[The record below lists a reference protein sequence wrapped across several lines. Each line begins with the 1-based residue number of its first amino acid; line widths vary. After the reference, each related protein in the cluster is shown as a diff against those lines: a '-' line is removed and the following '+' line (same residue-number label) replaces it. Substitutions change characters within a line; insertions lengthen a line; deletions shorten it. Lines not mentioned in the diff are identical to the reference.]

1 MFLATALM
9 IPSVI
14 SLTYN
19 KANGG
24 LPEPEET
31 YAETVTE
38 AEETEKIAPE
48 ETETEFDW
56 FLITETE
63 TEPETEKEIKVY
75 TGKTSGETLVDRYTY
90 YSPAFDSEWNEEE
103 ERVLGPLTEE
113 TETEPETEPETTKAP
128 ETEPVTS
135 KAPETTAETKKEP
148 ETTAETK
155 APVTEP
161 EETEPS
167 VVKYDAPE
175 NVTGKYVGCDATYI
189 KVYVKATRQYVDMLM
204 GDYLIGVIAAEMPV
218 RFDLEALKAQA
229 VASRTFAIY
238 KAQSDSYYHSAAHGA
253 TGADVCT
260 NSGHCQAY
268 LPYESALKSWSD
280 KDYVNRV
287 YAKIKQAVVE
297 TSGIVMTYNGK
308 PIEAVFHASS
318 YGSTD
323 SMANVWGGSSPC
335 LVGASTPET
344 LDTAYVY
351 SKEVFS
357 AAEVKS
363 IVRDQNRN
371 AEFPSDPSEWMK
383 ITLNNN
389 GRVKTLQ
396 IGNTSLSGQTCKG
409 IFGLSSNNFK
419 VTYNK
424 DTGNF
429 TFEVY
434 GWGHGVGMSQYGAGI
449 YAEQGKDFRFIL
461 KHYYNNADLTIWEY

>member
-1 MFLATALM
+1 M

-19 KANGG
+19 KANGD
-24 LPEPEET
+24 LPAIEET

-38 AEETEKIAPE
+38 EKEPEQTQAE

-56 FLITETE
+56 FLITESE
-63 TEPETEKEIKVY
+63 PEPETEKEIKVY
-75 TGKTSGETLVDRYTY
+75 TAKASNETLIDRYTY

-103 ERVLGPLTEE
+103 ERVLGPLTE
-113 TETEPETEPETTKAP
+113 TEPETEPEPEPEPETAKAPETEPVTTKAP
-128 ETEPVTS
+128 ETEPVTE
-135 KAPETTAETKKEP
+135 KTPETTAK
-148 ETTAETK
+148 
-155 APVTEP
+155 VTEP
-161 EETEPS
+161 EETEPT
-167 VVKYDAPE
+167 VTKYDAPA

-189 KVYVKATRQYVDMLM
+189 KVYVKSTRQYVDMLM

-238 KAQSDSYYHSAAHGA
+238 KAQSDSYYHSSAHGA

-280 KDYVNRV
+280 KDYVNKV

-323 SMANVWGGSSPC
+323 SMANIWGGSHPC

-363 IVRDQNRN
+363 IVREQNRD
-371 AEFPSDPSEWMK
+371 AEFPSDPADWMK
-383 ITLNNN
+383 ISLNNN
-389 GRVKTLQ
+389 GRVKILQ

-424 DTGNF
+424 ETGNF

-449 YAEQGKDFRFIL
+449 YAEQGKDFAFIL
-461 KHYYNNADLTIWEY
+461 KHYYNNADLTVWEY